1 MVDEDEA
8 FVSDGTGMH
17 PTRTTFATTVV
28 ESSLAFG
35 DETVVPTPD
44 SYHRVELD
52 TDVRIFNSA
61 VGDGL
66 TFSDS
71 RETWSNYNQ
80 HEQEYHSTTWSD
92 GSTKLNPWVE
102 GFSTPYSWDYK
113 SPLTSNE
120 YVNLCPALIYH
131 DGSRTQYYFF
141 REVFDDFQAYHGFAN
156 WSRKKDGFPGPDW
169 PGMIKV
175 VRSIAGL
182 SQRPK
187 RRSEYEQWFGIEYG
201 NGYSYAAPYMNLVSK
216 MPLVPPPTR
225 FRYADPSR
233 EPRDVVENVVTDIS
247 PYKLA
252 EMLESLPSFP
262 KYNENVNVGA
272 AGTVVRNTGSTSAD
286 STSIAVD
293 RSTPWLLFA
302 DGVVPGGWSATYSSQ
317 SAAQQATGKTLA
329 VLKPSDTSGKQWWST
344 SYVGSADYWYNDPAF
359 KTYSAFLRVGT
370 PTQLVG
376 YFAKTNGSGR
386 GAAVVASPYGLTST
400 SPSATFNSQ
409 TSALVPSP
417 GGLAGVLAIL
427 PYNECIAFI
436 YDASVGNYGEVQW
449 ISQI

>member
-1 MVDEDEA
+1 
-8 FVSDGTGMH
+8 VSDGTGMH

-35 DETVVPTPD
+35 DETVMPTPA
-44 SYHRVELD
+44 SYHHVELD

-66 TFSDS
+66 TFSDT

-80 HEQEYHSTTWSD
+80 HQDEYANSTWDT
-92 GSTKLNPWVE
+92 GATRLHPWVE
-102 GFSTPYSWDYK
+102 GFSTRYSWDYK

-120 YVNLCPALIYH
+120 YVNLCPTLIYH

-187 RRSEYEQWFGIEYG
+187 RRSEYEEWFGTQYG
-201 NGYSYAAPYMNLVSK
+201 NGFSYAAPYMHLLSK

-225 FRYADPSR
+225 FRYADPTR
-233 EPRDVVENVVTDIS
+233 EPKDVIENFVADIS

-252 EMLESLPSFP
+252 DLLDKLPTFTP
-262 KYNENVNVGA
+262 
-272 AGTVVRNTGSTSAD
+272 GTVTVPSAINGQNYTTSGSVTGMDYS
-286 STSIAVD
+286 
-293 RSTPWLLFA
+293 RPWTLALPNM
-302 DGVVPGGWSATYSSQ
+302 DVTTYSMVGS
-317 SAAQQATGKTLA
+317 SGLKTLA
-329 VLKPSDTSGKQWWST
+329 AAQVSPAKYIVYNTSD
-344 SYVGSADYWYNDPAF
+344 YVGMSDITAYNLRTGANVYSGWIRPGAPTELCGWVVTTRTSAN
-359 KTYSAFLRVGT
+359 
-370 PTQLVG
+370 
-376 YFAKTNGSGR
+376 
-386 GAAVVASPYGLTST
+386 ASPVAVLVTTTYGVTSL
-400 SPSATFNSQ
+400 SPTAS
-409 TSALVPSP
+409 LP
-417 GGLAGVLAIL
+417 GGSTKYLLQSSSVQSEIL
-427 PYNECIAFI
+427 SNMAVHPNACPTLGFK
-436 YDASVGNYGEVQW
+436 YDGSIGAYGEVTW
-449 ISQI
+449 LSQI